1 MLHWADAAMMLVI
14 AATGCAVSYILLLRK
29 VQQTVLEQQRE
40 IERRLSALTETIT
53 LLEPR
58 LAEPE
63 ASTDSLSAQEIE
75 AELSG
80 DHIAPAL
87 AREPE
92 EIPPEIQVAIAAAA
106 IAAFGQHA
114 RVRSVK
120 VVHNAVSPW
129 SQQGRVSVQSSHNLR
144 VRR

>member
-1 MLHWADAAMMLVI
+1 MMHWADAAWMLAI
-14 AATGCAVSYILLLRK
+14 AAAGSAASYILVLRR
-29 VQQTVLEQQRE
+29 VRHTVLEHQRE
-40 IERRLSALTETIT
+40 IERRLSTLTEAIT
-53 LLEPR
+53 LLETR

-75 AELSG
+75 AETNG
-80 DHIAPAL
+80 EGTPPAL
-87 AREPE
+87 WREPD
-92 EIPPEIQVAIAAAA
+92 EIPTEIQVAIAAVALA
-106 IAAFGQHA
+106 VLGPHA
-114 RVRSVK
+114 RVRSAR

>member
-1 MLHWADAAMMLVI
+1 MVAIVAV
-14 AATGCAVSYILLLRK
+14 GCAASYLFLLRT
-29 VQQTVLEQQRE
+29 VRQTVVEHQRE
-40 IERRLSALTETIT
+40 IERRLNSLTEAIA
-53 LLEPR
+53 LLETR

-75 AELSG
+75 AESSRDG
-80 DHIAPAL
+80 VEPVL

-92 EIPPEIQVAIAAAA
+92 EIPAEIQVAIAAAA
-106 IAAFGQHA
+106 IAALGPHA
-114 RVRSVK
+114 RVRAAR

-129 SQQGRVSVQSSHNLR
+129 TQQGRVSVQSSHNLR